1 MHYQTARL
9 SVHPLTD
16 ADESA
21 VIELLTDPVVKKTY
35 MVPDFPSRE
44 DAAKLFLRLKSLSQ
58 TENRYVAG
66 IYLDEMLI
74 GILNETEV
82 TGGTIELGYAILSRY
97 HNKGYGTEML
107 SGAISYLFENGFDEI
122 LTGAFSGN
130 QASIR
135 IMIKCGMQKL
145 DRQEEIE
152 YRGKTHRCIFYSVRK

>member
-9 SVHPLTD
+9 AVHPLTD

-21 VIELLTDPVVKKTY
+21 IIELFADPVVKKTY
-35 MVPDFPSRE
+35 MVPDFSSRE
-44 DAAKLFLRLKSLSQ
+44 DAVKLFLRLKSLSQ

-66 IYLDEMLI
+66 IYLGDILI
-74 GILNETEV
+74 GILNETEI

-107 SGAISYLFENGFDEI
+107 SGAISYLFDKGFNEI
-122 LTGAFSGN
+122 LTGAFSDN
-130 QASIR
+130 PASIR

-145 DRQEEIE
+145 DRQEQIE
-152 YRGKTHRCIFYSVRK
+152 YRGKSHLCLYYSIHR